1 MSSLPPSLTA
11 LRTACAVMDS
21 TEVVAIAPRGWSL
34 EDVAEI
40 AGVSPISIIRAI
52 ESRYRDMP
60 VPERID
66 AVCKFLGEHNLTPPG
81 GWSVDAMSKLTGCD
95 RGTMHRRIKLILTL
109 MRARLEDREAAT
121 VDI

>member
-1 MSSLPPSLTA
+1 MSNLPPSLNA

-40 AGVSPISIIRAI
+40 AGVSPDRITAALNKIHGHI
-52 ESRYRDMP
+52 P

-66 AVCKFLGEHNLTPPG
+66 AVCQFLGDHNLTPPG
-81 GWSVDAMSKLTGCD
+81 GWSVAAMAALTGCD
-95 RGTMHRRIKLILTL
+95 RGTMHKRIKLILTV
-109 MRARLEDREAAT
+109 MRARLEDRAP
-121 VDI
+121 INI